1 MSRLAILAPL
11 AGWSAPLADIP
22 DEVFARAMLGDG
34 AAIDPLG
41 RELRAPCD
49 GEVISLA
56 ASRHAV
62 ALRSVAGA
70 EILIHVG
77 VDTVGLAGEGF
88 ELHVRKGEKVR
99 AGDLLL
105 TFDIDAVARRAPSLM
120 TPVIITNGERFRIL
134 EARLNRAVKPG
145 DLLFELEEVAAG
157 AAAANAAPATSSSAR
172 AVVSEAVVVEHTH
185 GIHARPAALIARL
198 AKTLPFEIEI
208 RARGRG
214 ASARSAV
221 ALMSLGVR
229 GGDELVIVGFE
240 PAAAAGV
247 AALVK
252 VIRELE
258 PGAPADAPVVAPPS
272 QVRNKVGSHAGSR
285 VDSLDGVLA
294 SRGFAV
300 GPAVYLQ
307 RADLPVVEAGRGAQE
322 ETRAFDRARD
332 QVRARLSQLAAS
344 AAPTLRD
351 ILAAHLELL
360 DDPQLIRDTHQVLAQ
375 GKSAAFAWRSS
386 LRASGAALEATGD
399 ARLAER
405 VDDLRDLENQVLV
418 ALGAAPAA
426 RMALPPG
433 GILLARD
440 LTPSQFIELDTRN
453 LGGIALAGG
462 GPTSHVAILAA
473 AAGVPM
479 LVAMGPAL
487 LDIDANAPLVLDA
500 ENGMLRVAPSAAEL
514 AAAHAQLDER
524 RATRERERAVA
535 QRDCHLASGERIEV
549 FANLAGTVA
558 DAELAVAQGAEGCGL
573 LRTEFLFLERATA
586 PSEEEQLRCYQ
597 EVARV
602 LGSRPLVIRTMDV
615 GGDKPIPYLPLPPED
630 NPALGLR
637 GIRTSLW
644 RPDLFE
650 AQLRALLRLAHTG
663 ASGQCRILLPM
674 ITEPGEIH
682 LVRSL
687 LAKLAASLSLPGTA
701 KLPKIGAMIET
712 PAAALLAGGIAQAVD
727 FLSIGSNDLTQYT
740 LAMDRGNAQL
750 ASRVDGLH
758 PAVLALIARVGEAGA
773 QHGTMVAVC
782 GGLASDPAAAPLLLG
797 LGVRELSVVP
807 TLIPSLKSRVS
818 GLRLEACRELAA
830 RALAL
835 DSAAAVRRLVAE
847 VMP

>member
-11 AGWSAPLADIP
+11 AGWSSPLGDIP
-22 DEVFARAMLGDG
+22 DAVFAKAMLGDG

-62 ALRSVAGA
+62 ALRSLAGA
-70 EILIHVG
+70 EILMHVG

-105 TFDIDAVARRAPSLM
+105 SFDIDAVARRAPSLM
-120 TPVIITNGERFRIL
+120 TPVIITNGERFRIVD
-134 EARLNRAVKPG
+134 ARLNRAVKPG
-145 DLLFELEEVAAG
+145 DLLFELEEVAVGDARAG
-157 AAAANAAPATSSSAR
+157 AGSASAAAAR
-172 AVVSEAVVVEHTH
+172 AVVSETVVVSHTH
-185 GIHARPAALIARL
+185 GIHARPAALVARL
-198 AKTLPFEIEI
+198 AKSLPFDIEI

-221 ALMSLGVR
+221 ALMSLGIR
-229 GGDELVIVGFE
+229 GGDEVVIVGFE

-247 AALVK
+247 AAVAK

-258 PGAPADAPVVAPPS
+258 PGAPVTAPALAPAKLAAHPDAS
-272 QVRNKVGSHAGSR
+272 QAGR
-285 VDSLDGVLA
+285 LGGVPA
-294 SRGFAV
+294 SRGFSV
-300 GPAVYLQ
+300 GTAVYLP
-307 RADLPVVEAGRGAQE
+307 RAEFPVVEAGRGARE
-322 ETRAFDRARD
+322 ETRAFDQARD
-332 QVRARLSQLAAS
+332 QVRARVAQLATS
-344 AAPTLRD
+344 GPPTLRD

-360 DDPQLIRDTHQVLAQ
+360 DDPQLIRDAHQVMAQ

-418 ALGAAPAA
+418 ALGAAPATQVD
-426 RMALPPG
+426 LPHG
-433 GILLARD
+433 AILLARD
-440 LTPSQFIELDTRN
+440 LTPSQFIELDSAK
-453 LGGIALAGG
+453 LGGIALAAGG
-462 GPTSHVAILAA
+462 ATSHVAILAA

-479 LVAMGPAL
+479 LVATGPAL
-487 LDIDANAPLVLDA
+487 LDIDAGAPLVLDA
-500 ENGMLRVAPSAAEL
+500 ESGTLRVAPAAAEL
-514 AAAHAQLDER
+514 AAAQAKLEQR
-524 RATRERERAVA
+524 RATGERERAAA
-535 QRDCHLASGERIEV
+535 QRDCHLASGERIEI
-549 FANLAGTVA
+549 FANLTGTVA
-558 DAELAVAQGAEGCGL
+558 DAQLAVTHGAEGCGL

-586 PSEEEQLRCYQ
+586 PSEEEQLGCYQ

-615 GGDKPIPYLPLPPED
+615 GGDKPIPYLPLPPEE

-650 AQLRALLRLAHTG
+650 AQLRALLRVAHIG
-663 ASGQCRILLPM
+663 APGQCRILLPM
-674 ITEPGEIH
+674 ITEPGEI
-682 LVRSL
+682 LAVRSL
-687 LAKLAASLSLPGTA
+687 LANLAASLSVPVPL
-701 KLPKIGAMIET
+701 LGAMIET
-712 PAAALLAGGIAQAVD
+712 PAAALLAGGIARAVD

-740 LAMDRGNAQL
+740 LAMDRGNPEL
-750 ASRVDGLH
+750 AARVDGLH
-758 PAVLALIARVGEAGA
+758 PSVLALIARVGEAGER
-773 QHGTMVAVC
+773 HGKMVAVC

-807 TLIPSLKSRVS
+807 TSIPSLKSRVS
-818 GLRLEACRELAA
+818 GFRLDTCRELAA

-835 DSAAAVRRLVAE
+835 DSAAAVRELVAE

>member
-1 MSRLAILAPL
+1 
-11 AGWSAPLADIP
+11 
-22 DEVFARAMLGDG
+22 
-34 AAIDPLG
+34 
-41 RELRAPCD
+41 
-49 GEVISLA
+49 
-56 ASRHAV
+56 
-62 ALRSVAGA
+62 
-70 EILIHVG
+70 VG
-77 VDTVGLAGEGF
+77 VDTVGLKGEGF

-120 TPVIITNGERFRIL
+120 TPVIVTNGERFRIL
-134 EARLNRAVKPG
+134 DARLNREVKAG
-145 DLLFELEEVAAG
+145 DLLFELEEVAAV
-157 AAAANAAPATSSSAR
+157 AAPASAAPGIASSAR
-172 AVVSEAVVVEHTH
+172 AVVSESVVVEHAH

-214 ASARSAV
+214 AGARSAV
-221 ALMSLGVR
+221 ALMSLGIR

-258 PGAPADAPVVAPPS
+258 PGAPAANAPAVAPANPAAN
-272 QVRNKVGSHAGSR
+272 RAGS
-285 VDSLDGVLA
+285 DAGNLAGVLA

-300 GPAVYLQ
+300 GTAFYLQ
-307 RADLPVVEAGRGAQE
+307 RADLPVVEAGSGIHE

-344 AAPTLRD
+344 AAPTLRE

-360 DDPQLIRDTHQVLAQ
+360 DDPQLLRDAHEVMAQ

-405 VDDLRDLENQVLV
+405 IDDLRDLENQVLL

-426 RMALPPG
+426 KVDLPPG
-433 GILLARD
+433 AILLARD
-440 LTPSQFIELDTRN
+440 LTPSQFIELDTRKP
-453 LGGIALAGG
+453 GGIALAAG

-479 LVAMGPAL
+479 LVAIGPAL
-487 LDIDANAPLVLDA
+487 LDIDPGTPLVLDA
-500 ENGMLRVAPSAAEL
+500 ENGRLRVAPTAPEL
-514 AAAHAQLDER
+514 TAAHAQLEDR
-524 RATRERERAVA
+524 RATRERERAAA

-549 FANLAGTVA
+549 FANLTGTVA

-586 PSEEEQLRCYQ
+586 PSEEEQLHCYQ
-597 EVARV
+597 DVARV

-644 RPDLFE
+644 RPDLLE
-650 AQLRALLRLAHTG
+650 AQLRALLRLAHIG

-682 LVRSL
+682 AVRGL
-687 LAKLAASLSLPGTA
+687 LARLAASLSVPVPQL
-701 KLPKIGAMIET
+701 GAMIET
-712 PAAALLAGGIAQAVD
+712 PAAALLAGGIARAVD

-758 PAVLALIARVGEAGA
+758 PAVLALIARVGEAGE
-773 QHGTMVAVC
+773 QHGKLVAVC

-807 TLIPSLKSRVS
+807 TLIPTLKSRVS
-818 GLRLEACRELAA
+818 GYRLDACRELAA
-830 RALAL
+830 RALTL
-835 DSAAAVRRLVAE
+835 DSAAAVRQLVAE